1 MTLPHRDPYL
11 WIHLAG
17 LATVPLWLDIGLA
30 GLAVG
35 DPVVAPGVEL
45 LTLGLVGT
53 LPILW
58 MQLQRPFYIFS
69 VPGLA
74 LRPDQL
80 SVERRRLLSLQRTL
94 LSRLLVICSAIALL
108 LGLYWL
114 YQLAPIAADMTPFAA
129 KSRPTGWAI
138 AAIAFLCANL
148 FVQVPATVIPLLLTS
163 PTTRQTT
170 EPFESTAILEKFMV
184 IGLRLERILP
194 DLLPA
199 EGLPVAET
207 TPPTISDSAAE
218 AMPISET
225 AVTETVGSSAASS
238 ESLNETL
245 TPSPPPTVT
254 PATSDVPPTTR
265 GETADSL
272 DDEIESDTVSVPS
285 HLPAS
290 VDAPDDSQANL
301 ADTESDLADTDAD
314 ESASAL
320 SPDAPSSSPDT
331 SLTDAVA
338 VAPITA
344 QSESLVQDITV
355 DSSAE
360 PEARHDAEG
369 VKAHTFSA
377 SEVLEVAKISD
388 PSTTDEPPE
397 PSCLEGDNDTV
408 IPTELTA
415 SDAVA
420 ITASDES
427 DFQAPTA
434 SSTDDTKASVL
445 SQES

>member
-17 LATVPLWLDIGLA
+17 LATVPLWLDICLA

-114 YQLAPIAADMTPFAA
+114 YQLAPIAADMTPFAT

-148 FVQVPATVIPLLLTS
+148 FVQVPATVIPLLLTA
-163 PTTRQTT
+163 PTTRPKT
-170 EPFESTAILEKFMV
+170 EPFESTDILKKFMV
-184 IGLRLERILP
+184 IGLRLEHILP
-194 DLLPA
+194 DLLPV
-199 EGLPVAET
+199 EGLPGAET
-207 TPPTISDSAAE
+207 APSSIPAPAAE
-218 AMPISET
+218 AMLISET
-225 AVTETVGSSAASS
+225 
-238 ESLNETL
+238 L
-245 TPSPPPTVT
+245 TSSPPPTDT
-254 PATSDVPPTTR
+254 PATSVAPLTIGD
-265 GETADSL
+265 ETADAL
-272 DDEIESDTVSVPS
+272 DDEIESDTVSAPS
-285 HLPAS
+285 HLSALG
-290 VDAPDDSQANL
+290 DAPDDSRANL
-301 ADTESDLADTDAD
+301 ADTESDLADTDNDA
-314 ESASAL
+314 SASAL
-320 SPDAPSSSPDT
+320 SPDAPSSSPDP
-331 SLTDAVA
+331 SLTDAAA
-338 VAPITA
+338 VASITA

-355 DSSAE
+355 DSSVE
-360 PEARHDAEG
+360 PEARQDAEG
-369 VKAHTFSA
+369 VETHTFGPSG
-377 SEVLEVAKISD
+377 VFEVAEMSD
-388 PSTTDEPPE
+388 PSTTDEPTE
-397 PSCLEGDNDTV
+397 PNRIEGDDTV

-415 SDAVA
+415 SDTAA

-427 DFQAPTA
+427 DFQAPTT
-434 SSTDDTKASVL
+434 SSTDDAKASVL

>member
-17 LATVPLWLDIGLA
+17 LATVPLWLDICLA

-45 LTLGLVGT
+45 FTLGLVGT

-58 MQLQRPFYIFS
+58 MQLRRPFYIFS
-69 VPGLA
+69 LPGLA

-108 LGLYWL
+108 MGLYWL

-163 PTTRQTT
+163 PTTHQKT
-170 EPFESTAILEKFMV
+170 EAFESTAILKKFMV

-207 TPPTISDSAAE
+207 TSPTIPHPAAE

-225 AVTETVGSSAASS
+225 
-238 ESLNETL
+238 L
-245 TPSPPPTVT
+245 TPSPPTTDT
-254 PATSDVPPTTR
+254 PATSDAPSTSG
-265 GETADSL
+265 GETAGSL
-272 DDEIESDTVSVPS
+272 DDEIESDPVSAPS
-285 HLPAS
+285 HLSAL
-290 VDAPDDSQANL
+290 VDAPNDSQANL
-301 ADTESDLADTDAD
+301 ADTESNLADTDNDA
-314 ESASAL
+314 SASAL
-320 SPDAPSSSPDT
+320 SPDAPSSSPN
-331 SLTDAVA
+331 SPLTEVAA
-338 VAPITA
+338 VAPIA
-344 QSESLVQDITV
+344 LPSESLVQDITV
-355 DSSAE
+355 DSSVE
-360 PEARHDAEG
+360 PEARHDTERAEDHNFG
-369 VKAHTFSA
+369 A
-377 SEVLEVAKISD
+377 SGVLEVAEIAD

-397 PSCLEGDNDTV
+397 PSRIEGDDIV

-415 SDAVA
+415 SDAAA

-427 DFQAPTA
+427 DFQASTA
-434 SSTDDTKASVL
+434 SSADDVKASVL

>member
-17 LATVPLWLDIGLA
+17 LATVPLWLDICLA

-114 YQLAPIAADMTPFAA
+114 YQLAPIAADMTPFAT

-148 FVQVPATVIPLLLTS
+148 FVQVPATVIPLLLIS
-163 PTTRQTT
+163 PTTRQKT
-170 EPFESTAILEKFMV
+170 EPFESTAILKKFMV
-184 IGLRLERILP
+184 IGLRLEHILP

-245 TPSPPPTVT
+245 TPSPPPTDT
-254 PATSDVPPTTR
+254 PAASDAPSTNG

-272 DDEIESDTVSVPS
+272 DDEIESDTVSAPS
-285 HLPAS
+285 HLSAS
-290 VDAPDDSQANL
+290 VNAPNDNQANL
-301 ADTESDLADTDAD
+301 ADTESDLADTDNDA
-314 ESASAL
+314 SASAF
-320 SPDAPSSSPDT
+320 SPDASSSSPDT
-331 SLTDAVA
+331 SLTDAAA
-338 VAPITA
+338 VAPTTA

-355 DSSAE
+355 DSSVE
-360 PEARHDAEG
+360 PEARHNAEG
-369 VKAHTFSA
+369 TEAHTFNA
-377 SEVLEVAKISD
+377 SGVLEVAEISA

-397 PSCLEGDNDTV
+397 PSQIEGDDTV
-408 IPTELTA
+408 IPTELTV
-415 SDAVA
+415 SDAAA
-420 ITASDES
+420 ITASNES
-427 DFQAPTA
+427 DFQAPTT
-434 SSTDDTKASVL
+434 SSTDDAKASVL

>member
-199 EGLPVAET
+199 EGR
-207 TPPTISDSAAE
+207 
-218 AMPISET
+218 
-225 AVTETVGSSAASS
+225 VGSSAASS

-245 TPSPPPTVT
+245 TPSPPPTDT